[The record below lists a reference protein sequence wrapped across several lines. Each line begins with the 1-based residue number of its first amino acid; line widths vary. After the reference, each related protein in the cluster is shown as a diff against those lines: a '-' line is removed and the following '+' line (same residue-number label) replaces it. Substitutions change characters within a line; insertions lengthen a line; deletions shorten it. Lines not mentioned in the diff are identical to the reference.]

1 MLRLMG
7 DMLKLIWWV
16 VIGLF
21 QSRDALEAE
30 IVALR
35 HQLNVLR
42 RKAPKQVAFNTFD
55 RLVFSGLYRL
65 APGVLSALG
74 ERQPNAMC

>member
-7 DMLKLIWWV
+7 DLLKLIWCF

-42 RKAPKQVAFNTFD
+42 RKAPRSTPPLLYGVA
-55 RLVFSGLYRL
+55 VSP
-65 APGVLSALG
+65 A
-74 ERQPNAMC
+74 

>member
-7 DMLKLIWWV
+7 DMLKLIWWLV
-16 VIGLF
+16 TGF
-21 QSRDALEAE
+21 FRSRVLLEAE
-30 IVALR
+30 IVVLR

-42 RKAPKQVAFNTFD
+42 RKAPKRLVFSNFD
-55 RLVFSGLYRL
+55 RLVFAGLYQL

>member
-7 DMLKLIWWV
+7 DLLKLIWWLV
-16 VIGLF
+16 TGF
-21 QSRDALEAE
+21 FRSRAMLEAE

-42 RKAPKQVAFNTFD
+42 RRHAQQSPVYVPKAAN
-55 RLVFSGLYRL
+55 LLI
-65 APGVLSALG
+65 A
-74 ERQPNAMC
+74 